1 MNDKKYSGYFCNKCN
16 FIPLIKIIPKKNN
29 IKIFSSCKCHKQYEN
44 IESFMKNKYK
54 KDIIDL
60 GQITNES
67 PNNYQNEMN
76 YEKTNLDAIIQ
87 KFKNEKSQIIEEGVI
102 IKNKLIDIFNKKINE
117 INQMYQKYSDK
128 NNKIIL
134 FLEQLVQS
142 YELLKNNKSNIIN
155 ILNNCRLKENKKIN
169 YFQKYKDLETLTKDI
184 ENYFCNKYI
193 ISNLDN
199 SISFENLNS
208 YYSPKKIK
216 NLIELNEN
224 ICAYC
229 SEINDKISL
238 IDLKGFQKEIFTFKA
253 HNTNVEYV
261 IKSNKNNIIS
271 YGNDNNIKIWPNIY
285 RDFLSKLKDNNV
297 NKNEKNI
304 NIYKEKE
311 ILFYLNPIIEYN
323 IKINENLVKLI
334 HLKDNRFL
342 VMLKNNIFL
351 LFKYSLNNIELI
363 QKYEFKNFTDL
374 VDAFIINKEN
384 TEIIAINNKSCINFF
399 ELPKFNLI
407 KTLSVRYMTKNSL
420 IQINKNE
427 ILLSDGYNFKIIELD
442 NFFSKLTI
450 RNEEKKFYLLNLND
464 GTFIQSVG
472 VEVKRYFLKTMEELP
487 LLIGDDR
494 DDNYDDTLDYN
505 NYNDDIVYYLYKLND
520 GKIISCYNNGRFVV
534 GFLKF
539 N

>member
-102 IKNKLIDIFNKKINE
+102 IKSKLIDIFNKKINE